1 MLNAARTLLL
11 TVTLA
16 VLLITGCDDDDGDGN
31 DAAAPSPAATAAATT
46 AAGETTE
53 ATPTQVAATPTAVAA
68 TPTAVAA
75 TPTAVA
81 ATPTAVAAT
90 PTAVAEPQ
98 DRTQYPV
105 TVDVCGVDVT
115 FDAAPTRVIVQE
127 ANALDILLALGLGDR
142 VIGYFGDAPVLPQ
155 NEAAFEAND
164 IERFGGSWPI
174 PSLEALLDAN
184 PDFVWSYGYDES
196 VGNTVES
203 QLDAGL
209 GPYAFTE
216 ACTGDTRA
224 QDFEQVYAYIREVSE
239 IFDVQDRGA
248 ELIAELEGV
257 LAAAADR
264 VPEGVEPPSV
274 FLMDF
279 GEGPIFT
286 AARGAAPTAM
296 IEAAGGRNIYG
307 DTQGDAA
314 NVWIYATL
322 EDIVAKDPEAV
333 IIVDYGDRDA
343 RIQLLEDSPVL
354 SGMQAV
360 VDQRY
365 GSIIYG
371 DVIPGLRMFYAVETV
386 ADVLWG
392 ESQ

>member
-1 MLNAARTLLL
+1 MLRAATRLLL
-11 TVTLA
+11 TGALA

-31 DAAAPSPAATAAATT
+31 DAATPAPPAPAAATT
-46 AAGETTE
+46 AAAETPE
-53 ATPTQVAATPTAVAA
+53 ATPTEVAATPTAVAA
-68 TPTAVAA
+68 TPTEE
-75 TPTAVA
+75 
-81 ATPTAVAAT
+81 
-90 PTAVAEPQ
+90 AEPE

-105 TVDVCGVDVT
+105 TVDTCGVDVT

-127 ANALDILLALGLGDR
+127 SNALDILLALGLGDR

-155 NEAAFEAND
+155 NEAEFEAHD

-196 VGNTVES
+196 VGNTVDS
-203 QLDAGL
+203 QLEAGL

-216 ACTGDTRA
+216 ACAGDTRA
-224 QDFEQVYAYIREVSE
+224 QDFERVYEYIREISE

-264 VPEGVEPPSV
+264 VPAGAEPPRV

-314 NVWIYATL
+314 NVWMYATL
-322 EDIVAKDPEAV
+322 EDIVANDPEAI
-333 IIVDYGDRDA
+333 IIVDYGDPDA

-371 DVIPGLRMFYAVETV
+371 DVIPGLRMFYAVDTV

-392 ESQ
+392 EGQ

>member
-1 MLNAARTLLL
+1 MLNAATKLLL
-11 TVTLA
+11 TGALA
-16 VLLITGCDDDDGDGN
+16 VLLIAGCDDDDGDGN
-31 DAAAPSPAATAAATT
+31 DAATPPPPAAAAAATAADETT
-46 AAGETTE
+46 AA
-53 ATPTQVAATPTAVAA
+53 TPTEVAATPTEAAA
-68 TPTAVAA
+68 TPTEAAA
-75 TPTAVA
+75 TPTEAA
-81 ATPTAVAAT
+81 ATPTE
-90 PTAVAEPQ
+90 VAEPQ
-98 DRTQYPV
+98 NRTQYPV

-127 ANALDILLALGLGDR
+127 SNALDILLALGLGER

-155 NEAAFEAND
+155 NEAEFEAHD

-196 VGNTVES
+196 VGNTVDS

-224 QDFEQVYAYIREVSE
+224 QDFERVYEYIREISE

-264 VPEGVEPPSV
+264 VPEGVEPPRV

-279 GEGPIFT
+279 GDGPIFT

-307 DTQGDAA
+307 DTQGDMA
-314 NVWIYATL
+314 NVWMNATL
-322 EDIVAKDPEAV
+322 EDIVANDPEAI

-343 RIQLLEDSPVL
+343 RIQLLQDSPVL
-354 SGMQAV
+354 SGIQAV
-360 VDQRY
+360 VEQRY

-371 DVIPGLRMFYAVETV
+371 DVIPGLRMFYAVDAI

-392 ESQ
+392 EGQ

>member
-386 ADVLWG
+386 
-392 ESQ
+392 

>member
-1 MLNAARTLLL
+1 MLNAATKLLL
-11 TVTLA
+11 TGALA

-31 DAAAPSPAATAAATT
+31 DAATPPPPAAAAATT
-46 AAGETTE
+46 AADETTE
-53 ATPTQVAATPTAVAA
+53 ATPTEVAATPTEVAA
-68 TPTAVAA
+68 TPTEVAA
-75 TPTAVA
+75 TPTE
-81 ATPTAVAAT
+81 
-90 PTAVAEPQ
+90 VAEPQ
-98 DRTQYPV
+98 NRTQYPV

-115 FDAAPTRVIVQE
+115 FDEAPTRVIVQE
-127 ANALDILLALGLGDR
+127 SNALDILLALGLGER
-142 VIGYFGDAPVLPQ
+142 VVGYFGDAPVLPQ
-155 NEAAFEAND
+155 NEAEFEAHD

-196 VGNTVES
+196 VGNTVHS
-203 QLDAGL
+203 QLEAGL

-216 ACTGDTRA
+216 ACAGDTRA
-224 QDFEQVYAYIREVSE
+224 QDFERVYEYIREISE

-257 LAAAADR
+257 LAAAAAR
-264 VPEGVEPPSV
+264 VPEGAEPPRV

-279 GEGPIFT
+279 GDGPIFT

-314 NVWIYATL
+314 NVWMYATL
-322 EDIVAKDPEAV
+322 EDIVANDPEAI
-333 IIVDYGDRDA
+333 IIVDYGDPDA
-343 RIQLLEDSPVL
+343 RIQQLEDSPVL
-354 SGMQAV
+354 SGIQAV

-365 GSIIYG
+365 GTIIYG
-371 DVIPGLRMFYAVETV
+371 DVIPGLRMFYAVDTV

-392 ESQ
+392 EGQ